1 MIPNYPTFTL
11 EHEIYDQ
18 VLKIV
23 NVNANKNKKKQ
34 PNESVER
41 CNENIRLLM
50 FVDGLLHL

>member
-23 NVNANKNKKKQ
+23 NVNANKNKKKKQ

-41 CNENIRLLM
+41 CN
-50 FVDGLLHL
+50 

>member
-1 MIPNYPTFTL
+1 MISTQLMIPNYPTFTL

-23 NVNANKNKKKQ
+23 NVNANKNKKKTMLIRIKKKQ

-41 CNENIRLLM
+41 CN
-50 FVDGLLHL
+50 

>member
-23 NVNANKNKKKQ
+23 NVNANKNKKKTTK
-34 PNESVER
+34 R
-41 CNENIRLLM
+41 ICWTM
-50 FVDGLLHL
+50 